1 MYVFAVKGGDDPNG
15 FAPSFVEKPRII
27 PNEAGTLITMKC
39 RCKSKPA
46 PDVTWY
52 RGQEVV
58 TESEKITI
66 NSSTG
71 TEDIYELTLVI
82 KVSGRVQFR
91 PFDAVPIDF
100 IRLQCLM
107 L

>member
-1 MYVFAVKGGDDPNG
+1 MCKLKGGDDPNG

-39 RCKSKPA
+39 RCKSKPK
-46 PDVTWY
+46 PEVTWY

-58 TESEKITI
+58 TKSEKITI
-66 NSSTG
+66 NTSKG

-82 KVSGRVQFR
+82 KVSNSR
-91 PFDAVPIDF
+91 PFQQLNSLKKISN
-100 IRLQCLM
+100 LKTLH
-107 L
+107 